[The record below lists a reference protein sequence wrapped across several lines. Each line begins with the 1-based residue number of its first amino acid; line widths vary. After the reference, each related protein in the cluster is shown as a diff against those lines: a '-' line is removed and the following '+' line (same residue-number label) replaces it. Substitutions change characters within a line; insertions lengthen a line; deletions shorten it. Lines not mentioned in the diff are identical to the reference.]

1 LSSIVFSWCSE
12 YLTKEALEGFGDIRI
27 EGQVITTLKY
37 ADGLVLGTNEEEV
50 PQGVFGRLID
60 IGSCC
65 GMEINVEETKVMR
78 MSRQPSFAQI
88 IIDQVQQDCV
98 ECCTNL
104 VGMITNNVIC
114 KREFKYR
121 MAVIKGAFNDRKTF
135 FTGNLDLNLR
145 KKLEKY
151 YIWSIALYGAETW
164 TLRNVDRQYLESFL
178 SVVLEKNGEDQLDR
192 SCEK

>member
-1 LSSIVFSWCSE
+1 
-12 YLTKEALEGFGDIRI
+12 
-27 EGQVITTLKY
+27 
-37 ADGLVLGTNEEEV
+37 
-50 PQGVFGRLID
+50 
-60 IGSCC
+60 
-65 GMEINVEETKVMR
+65 MEINVEETKVMR

-121 MAVIKGAFNDRKTF
+121 MAVIKAAFNDRKTF